1 MLLDVERKKVR
12 KIFLWEKHI
21 REAVENAHAKAAVSK
36 HCKSALGYDDPT
48 CGIVVRKNSFVK
60 RVDFYLP
67 NGKRIVLSNPEKWLL
82 IIQETYELYEGQLIA
97 TMIKAR
103 AKDNR
108 KSPEVLAD
116 FNCIGLN
123 TYYRWEREFLDDA
136 ALLAAERGIL
146 RQKK

>member
-12 KIFLWEKHI
+12 KIFLWEKYI
-21 REAVENAHAKAAVSK
+21 CEAVVEARAKNAVSK
-36 HCKSALGYDDPT
+36 HCKSTLGYDDPT
-48 CGIVVRKNSFVK
+48 CGIVVRKNSLVK
-60 RVDFYLP
+60 RVSFYLP
-67 NGKRIVLSNPEKWLL
+67 NGKRILLINPEKWLL
-82 IIQETYELYEGQLIA
+82 IIQETYALYDGQLIA
-97 TMIKAR
+97 SMIKER

>member
-12 KIFLWEKHI
+12 KIFLWEKYI
-21 REAVENAHAKAAVSK
+21 QEAVDDARAKSVVPK
-36 HCKSALGYDDPT
+36 HCKNALGYDDPT
-48 CGIVVRKNSFVK
+48 CVIVVRKNSLIK
-60 RVDFYLP
+60 RVGFNLP
-67 NGKRIVLSNPEKWLL
+67 NGKRIVLANPEKWLQ
-82 IIQETYELYEGQLIA
+82 IIQDTYEMYEGQIISA
-97 TMIKAR
+97 MIRAR